1 MRYGKAGIAY
11 FSDGHTEEIITYSTY
26 PRNGWECVDFMT
38 ISGEYSYIVEA
49 VPLFID
55 DIPLRRGRHSFY
67 ERGTNQLVD
76 ITRIELFS
84 NEKEAKEELAN
95 AT

>member
-1 MRYGKAGIAY
+1 MGYGKAGIAY
-11 FSDGHTEEIITYSTY
+11 FFDGHTEEIITYSTY

-49 VPLFID
+49 VPLFMD
-55 DIPLRRGRHSFY
+55 DIPLLRARHSFY
-67 ERGTNQLVD
+67 ERGTNYLVD
-76 ITRIELFS
+76 ITRIELFP
-84 NEKEAKEELAN
+84 KEELAN